1 MPCRRAF
8 CNHIRNRLEIGDNY
22 KMPAKKKTT
31 TSSRSTKKQKQL
43 KNSYIYDT
51 VVALVLMLIA
61 VIMFFGLFSNSLGII
76 GSLLNGTILGLFGI
90 GGILIPFAFIFT
102 AVLLIAKKKN
112 ASMKFALAIL
122 FILLLSA
129 FANVFCGNA
138 DTEYFASGKFSDNFT
153 ALTTDLFNDG
163 LEWASGGVLGGWLCH
178 LLVPL
183 FGKLGAGIII
193 FVVMLAAFILT
204 TGLTFADFKLPS
216 RPEYPEDKK
225 SVANQKA
232 ENKALKKD
240 IKAMQKEI
248 DTLKKQKFVIPEV
261 DEPEKDTKKQETSP
275 MQLELE
281 KIEEPYKEKR
291 SFFKKDKAVEIKE
304 KEEERD
310 AELQKNK
317 EEFDDLL
324 FQFKAKSSVNVTPSY
339 AHGVRPQPKPVVPI
353 STPAPAEDIKVEEV
367 PNVTEEK
374 TEPIETVKEETQ
386 EPEIKVIKEEAPEV
400 KKNIFGKPKE
410 LTAEE
415 KFEQAAIREAEMAK
429 LQSEEIAKMLEKADS
444 EENQTPKNV
453 YTLPPLNMLSYTPD
467 TNAESYKEELK
478 LNATKLTDALATF
491 NVQATVVDA
500 KRGPT
505 VTRYEL
511 TPDPGVKI
519 SKFTGLSD
527 DIALHLAAQS
537 VRIEAPIPGKAAIG
551 VEIPNKSRST
561 VYLKEIVASDEF
573 KNHSSKISVALGKD
587 ISGQATV
594 IDLAKMPHLLIAG
607 ATGSGKSIC
616 INSILMSLLYK
627 STPDEVKLLLVDP
640 KVVEL
645 SIYNGIPHLL
655 IPVVTD
661 PEKASGALAWAVS
674 EMLNRYKLF
683 ADKSVRDFN
692 GYNKSLGENEKKLPQ
707 IVIVI
712 DELADLMM
720 AAPTEVEDSIC
731 RLAQMARAA
740 GMHLVIA
747 TQRPSAD
754 VITGI
759 IKANIPSRIAFAV
772 SSSMNSRI
780 ILDASG
786 AEKLVGRGDMLYN
799 PLGAT
804 KPLRVQGSFVSDG
817 EVENVVNFIKENYVS
832 EYDNS
837 ILEKIEQNV
846 NLQKTSK
853 RGGVSAASSDDDDG
867 PEDEKLNEAI
877 RCVVENG
884 QASVSML
891 QRKIGLGFSR
901 AGKLIDEMEKR
912 GIVGPYQ
919 GSKPREVL
927 ITKAQW
933 LEIQARREDQ

>member
-1 MPCRRAF
+1 MA
-8 CNHIRNRLEIGDNY
+8 E
-22 KMPAKKKTT
+22 KKKTT
-31 TSSRSTKKQKQL
+31 GNSKKQKQL
-43 KNSYIYDT
+43 KKSYVYDT
-51 VVALVLMLIA
+51 LTALALLLVAI
-61 VIMFFGLFSNSLGII
+61 IMFFGLFSNSLGLV
-76 GSLLNGTILGLFGI
+76 GTVLNWLLLGIFGI
-90 GGILIPFAFIFT
+90 GGILVPIALIFT
-102 AVLLIAKKKN
+102 AYLLIMKKKK
-112 ASMKFALAIL
+112 ATLKFSLSMV
-122 FILLLSA
+122 FITLLSA
-129 FANVFCGNA
+129 FINIFCKNTNI
-138 DTEYFASGKFSDNFT
+138 DYFATGKFNENL
-153 ALTTDLFNDG
+153 AELTKSLFADG
-163 LEWASGGVLGGWLCH
+163 LEWSSGGVLGGWICH
-178 LLVPL
+178 LLTPL
-183 FGKLGAGIII
+183 FGTICTGIII
-193 FVVMLAAFILT
+193 AVVMIAAFILT
-204 TGLTFADFKLPS
+204 TGITFADFKFRS
-216 RPEYPEDKK
+216 RPDYPESPKE
-225 SVANQKA
+225 AINHKA

-261 DEPEKDTKKQETSP
+261 DEQPKTSKNKDTSP
-275 MQLELE
+275 LQLELE
-281 KIEEPYKEKR
+281 KIEEPYRGKNQA
-291 SFFKKDKAVEIKE
+291 KKDKETELKE
-304 KEEERD
+304 KEVARD
-310 AELQKNK
+310 KELQKNK
-317 EEFDDLL
+317 QDFDDLL
-324 FQFKAKSSVNVTPSY
+324 FKFKAKSTVNIAPSY
-339 AHGVRPQPKPVVPI
+339 AHGGKPSVTQNTSQVINKEIPASAEVLKQEI
-353 STPAPAEDIKVEEV
+353 KKPDIQAPAEINIS
-367 PNVTEEK
+367 NVTEI
-374 TEPIETVKEETQ
+374 T
-386 EPEIKVIKEEAPEV
+386 
-400 KKNIFGKPKE
+400 KNIEKAEVDKKDNKIS
-410 LTAEE
+410 AEE
-415 KFEQAAIREAEMAK
+415 NFEKAAIREAEIARQK
-429 LQSEEIAKMLEKADS
+429 AEEITKMLEKAES
-444 EENQTPKNV
+444 EESKQAKNL
-453 YTLPPLNMLSYTPD
+453 YTLPPLNMLTYTPD
-467 TNAESYKEELK
+467 TNAESYREELK
-478 LNATKLTDALATF
+478 QNATKLTDALATF

-511 TPDPGVKI
+511 TPDAGVKI

-551 VEIPNKSRST
+551 VEIPNKTRST
-561 VYLKEIVASDEF
+561 VYLKEIIASEEF
-573 KNHSSKISVALGKD
+573 KNHTSKISVALGKD
-587 ISGQATV
+587 ISGQSTV

-661 PEKASGALAWAVS
+661 PEKASGALAWAVG

-692 GYNKSLGENEKKLPQ
+692 GYNKSLRESEKKLPQ

-747 TQRPSAD
+747 TQRPSSD

-772 SSSMNSRI
+772 SSAMNSRI

-799 PLGAT
+799 PLGAS
-804 KPLRVQGSFVSDG
+804 KPLRVQGSYVSDG
-817 EVENVVNFIKENYVS
+817 EVESVVNFIKENYVS

-846 NLQKTSK
+846 NMQKTSK
-853 RGGVSAASSDDDDG
+853 RGGISAASGDEDDG

-933 LEIQARREDQ
+933 QEIQARREDL

>member
-1 MPCRRAF
+1 MA
-8 CNHIRNRLEIGDNY
+8 E
-22 KMPAKKKTT
+22 KKKNTG
-31 TSSRSTKKQKQL
+31 TSKNTKKQKNL
-43 KNSYIYDT
+43 KTSYIYDT
-51 VVALVLMLIA
+51 VTALALLLIA
-61 VIMFFGLFSNSLGII
+61 IIMFFGLFSDSLGLV
-76 GSLLNGTILGLFGI
+76 GSALKGLILGIFGI
-90 GGILIPFAFIFT
+90 GGILVPTAFIFT
-102 AVLLIAKKKN
+102 AFLLIMKKKN
-112 ASMKFALAIL
+112 ASMKFGLAIL
-122 FILLLSA
+122 FTTLLSA
-129 FANVFCGNA
+129 FINVFCKNT
-138 DTEYFASGKFSDNFT
+138 DIDYFITGKFGENFA
-153 ALTTDLFNDG
+153 ALTKSLFFDG
-163 LEWASGGVLGGWLCH
+163 HEWSSGGVLGGWICH
-178 LLVPL
+178 LLTPL
-183 FGKLGAGIII
+183 FGKLGTGIII
-193 FVVMLAAFILT
+193 FVVMIAALILT
-204 TGLTFADFKLPS
+204 TGVTLADFQLRS
-216 RPEYPEDKK
+216 RPEYPESKK
-225 SVANQKA
+225 ETANHKA

-248 DTLKKQKFVIPEV
+248 DTLKKQKFIIPEV
-261 DEPEKDTKKQETSP
+261 DEPKNNSEKDEQSP
-275 MQLELE
+275 LQLELE

-291 SFFKKDKAVEIKE
+291 SIFKKDKNTELKE
-304 KEEERD
+304 KEIARD
-310 AELQKNK
+310 KELQKNK
-317 EEFDDLL
+317 EDFDDLL

-339 AHGVRPQPKPVVPI
+339 AHGARRPSDTVPPSAI
-353 STPAPAEDIKVEEV
+353 PIIKQETVPEV
-367 PNVTEEK
+367 KTK
-374 TEPIETVKEETQ
+374 TENLSIENKNNESIKNPVIIEETTST
-386 EPEIKVIKEEAPEV
+386 

-415 KFEQAAIREAEMAK
+415 KFEQAAIREAEMTRQK
-429 LQSEEIAKMLEKADS
+429 SEETAKMLEKAEA
-444 EENQTPKNV
+444 EEPEKSKNI

-467 TNAESYKEELK
+467 TNAERYKEELK
-478 LNATKLTDALATF
+478 NNATKLTDALASF

-511 TPDPGVKI
+511 TPDAGVKI
-519 SKFTGLSD
+519 SKFTNLSD

-551 VEIPNKSRST
+551 VEIPNKTRST
-561 VYLKEIVASDEF
+561 VYLKEIIASEEF
-573 KNHSSKISVALGKD
+573 KNHTSKISVALGKD
-587 ISGQATV
+587 ISGQSTV

-661 PEKASGALAWAVS
+661 PEKAAGALSWAVS

-692 GYNKSLGENEKKLPQ
+692 GYNRSLGENEKKLPQ
-707 IVIVI
+707 VVIII

-747 TQRPSAD
+747 TQRPSSD

-772 SSSMNSRI
+772 SSSIDSRI
-780 ILDASG
+780 ILDGSG
-786 AEKLVGRGDMLYN
+786 AEKLVGRGDMLYD

-804 KPLRVQGSFVSDG
+804 KPLRVQGSFVSDM
-817 EVENVVNFIKENYVS
+817 EVENVVTFIKENYVS
-832 EYDNS
+832 EYDNT

-846 NLQKTSK
+846 NMQKSSK
-853 RGGVSAASSDDDDG
+853 RGGVTAPSSEDDG

-927 ITKAQW
+927 LTKAQW
-933 LEIQARREDQ
+933 QEMQARREDM

>member
-1 MPCRRAF
+1 
-8 CNHIRNRLEIGDNY
+8 
-22 KMPAKKKTT
+22 MPAKKKTT

-112 ASMKFALAIL
+112 ASMKFALAML

-261 DEPEKDTKKQETSP
+261 DEPEKATKKQETSP

-339 AHGVRPQPKPVVPI
+339 AHGVRPQQQQTPVTPLVSVPEPE
-353 STPAPAEDIKVEEV
+353 TKEVEPQNIEQKQ
-367 PNVTEEK
+367 P
-374 TEPIETVKEETQ
+374 EPIREKAP
-386 EPEIKVIKEEAPEV
+386 EPIKETPVPEV
-400 KKNIFGKPKE
+400 KKTIFGKEKE
-410 LTAEE
+410 LSAEE
-415 KFEQAAIREAEMAK
+415 KFEQAAIREAEIAK
-429 LQSEEIAKMLEKADS
+429 QQSEEITKMLEKAES
-444 EENQTPKNV
+444 EETQAPKNI
-453 YTLPPLNMLSYTPD
+453 YKLPPLNMLTYTPD